1 MKALS
6 CILSALVAAGCEGSK
21 ITPIDLSPR
30 CEIVAVRVE
39 PESIALHVGDSVQFK
54 ATAVASSLCTSPTPS
69 EWSLVVWS
77 INDPS
82 IARID
87 ASAGLV
93 RTVQTGQATIIAK
106 SRQNPPVAGSGM
118 LQVVP

>member
-87 ASAGLV
+87 ASAGFV
-93 RTVQTGQATIIAK
+93 RAVQTGQATIIAK